1 MQLSAVSASLPAMRL
16 MNVLLTGVF
25 AIIALFAGLIVA
37 AIGLVAFVLGR
48 LLGRP
53 RRGPTRVPVHQP
65 APARRYRESSEDVIE
80 VTATEV
86 PADRVSH

>member
-1 MQLSAVSASLPAMRL
+1 MRL
-16 MNVLLTGVF
+16 LNVLLTGVF
-25 AIIALFAGLIVA
+25 ALIALFAGLIVA

-53 RRGPTRVPVHQP
+53 RGGRTRVPVHAQP
-65 APARRYRESSEDVIE
+65 PPRPYRESPEDVIE